1 MKHIITFENASVISV
16 YNGEIILKT
25 ETSLVKYRNA
35 SLQSVCDGRI
45 ELIVEQALKMS
56 DLKTGMLIQYTTGEY
71 RLVIKINDSLIRL
84 VDLEG
89 GGCGTITPS
98 GPALLCCIK
107 KVWESRTEGSLDRW
121 MRTDSDRKVIF
132 EL

>member
-1 MKHIITFENASVISV
+1 MKHIIMFENASVVSV
-16 YNGEIILKT
+16 CNGEITLNT
-25 ETSLVKYRNA
+25 ECGLVKYHNA

-45 ELIVEQALKMS
+45 ELIVEQGLQMS
-56 DLKTGMLIQYTTGEY
+56 DLKTGMLVQYTTGEY

-84 VDLEG
+84 AELRG
-89 GGCGTITPS
+89 GGCGTITPD
-98 GPALLCCIK
+98 GPALLRCIK

-121 MRTDSDRKVIF
+121 MNIDSDRKVIF